1 MYANN
6 SIPFKAAATMEKHM
20 KSGLVKK
27 DKNNLSFIASNYQA
41 AREFA
46 KAADYYGELAKVTN
60 EADAYRRQG
69 SAYLSIQR
77 YNDAIAAFDK
87 ALSMNVDKASGVYMS
102 LVDAYF
108 YQKKY
113 KEAYAA
119 LMNAKK
125 DPAMAR
131 QVRSW
136 ESYIKDKAKQKGISL

>member
-1 MYANN
+1 M
-6 SIPFKAAATMEKHM
+6 S
-20 KSGLVKK
+20 V
-27 DKNNLSFIASNYQA
+27 
-41 AREFA
+41 
-46 KAADYYGELAKVTN
+46 
-60 EADAYRRQG
+60 
-69 SAYLSIQR
+69 QR
-77 YNDAIAAFDK
+77 YNDAISAFDK

-125 DPAMAR
+125 DPAMSR